1 MCPPAMITEILLPL
15 AAVAVAELG
24 DKTQLSILLLSS
36 KTERHLRLLL
46 GVVSAF
52 FIVDGIAVLVGSWLT
67 NVVSVTLLRR
77 ISGILFIAFGAL
89 MLREGFASGNS
100 EMEGERGL
108 RFNDPL
114 LTGFT
119 LIFLTEWG
127 DKTQV
132 ASAVFATQY
141 NAVMVLTGTMIALT
155 SLTVAAIY
163 LGKVVSSRIDRRL
176 MSKLAGLIFIVMGIS
191 LLLL

>member
-1 MCPPAMITEILLPL
+1 MITEILLPL

-89 MLREGFASGNS
+89 MLREGFTSGNS
-100 EMEGERGL
+100 EMEDERGL